1 MPLLEL
7 REVSKRFGG
16 VQALVDVSFT
26 VEPGRVTGLIGP
38 NGAGKTT
45 LFHVICGY
53 LSCDRGEIHFDGRR
67 IDSLPPHRIARLG
80 IGRTFQDLKIF
91 RRMTVLENVLLGVPD
106 QPGERL
112 AGALLG
118 RRPPARREGARRQAL
133 ERLAEVG
140 LDARLD
146 DLADTL
152 PYGDQKLLT
161 IARALATDARLVLLD
176 EPVAGLPLALVDRF
190 LAVIR
195 HLAGRGRTVLLVDHN
210 MEAVM
215 AVSDWVVALDHGRR
229 IAAGPPAV
237 VRTDPAVVATYL
249 GATLDPAAPRPGD
262 SPG

>member
-1 MPLLEL
+1 VPLLEV

-16 VQALVDVSFT
+16 VQALADVSFAAET
-26 VEPGRVTGLIGP
+26 GRITGLIGP

-67 IDSLPPHRIARLG
+67 IDSQPPDRIARLG

-91 RRMTVLENVLLGVPD
+91 RRMTVLENVLLGVPE

-112 AGALLG
+112 TGALLG
-118 RRPPARREGARRQAL
+118 RRPPERHEAVRRRAL
-133 ERLAEVG
+133 ELLAEVG
-140 LDARLD
+140 FDAPPD
-146 DLADTL
+146 GLADNL

-176 EPVAGLPLALVDRF
+176 EPVAGLPLAMVDRI

-195 HLAGRGRTVLLVDHN
+195 HLAARGRTVLLVDHN

-229 IAAGPPAV
+229 IAAGPPAR
-237 VRTDPAVVATYL
+237 VRTDPTVVATYL
-249 GATLDPAAPRPGD
+249 GATLDPAAGPRRDPSG
-262 SPG
+262 